1 MVFLLKLITRKNL
14 IYIGIALAVLLIA
27 GLSYSYARARSSADT
42 YKVKIE
48 SIEKDKKHLDE
59 KIKEQNRH
67 IEELGKEITILLQTQ
82 ELMNESLNKAHEEIQ
97 IAELSQKAIQTD
109 FSNNIESILE
119 NDENYVY
126 KEETEY
132 TFHFDQD
139 TPEKKNKP
147 SVVKRKKKE
156 LSEEAGEK
164 ISDSGND
171 AMWNSYC
178 NGNKKRE
185 GCK

>member
-14 IYIGIALAVLLIA
+14 MYIGIALAVLLVA
-27 GLSYSYARARSSADT
+27 GLSYSYARARSSAET
-42 YKVKIE
+42 YRVKIE

-59 KIKEQNRH
+59 KIKDQNRQ

-82 ELMNESLNKAHEEIQ
+82 VLMNESLNKAHEEIK

-109 FSNNIESILE
+109 FSNNIETILE
-119 NDENYVY
+119 NDDNYDY

-139 TPEKKNKP
+139 TPEKKDKP
-147 SVVKRKKKE
+147 AIVKRKKKE
-156 LSEEAGEK
+156 LKKEAVDQ
-164 ISDSGND
+164 ISDSGTD

-185 GCK
+185 GCP

>member
-14 IYIGIALAVLLIA
+14 IYVGIALAVLLIA

-59 KIKEQNRH
+59 KIKEQNRQ

-82 ELMNESLNKAHEEIQ
+82 ELMNESLNKAHEE
-97 IAELSQKAIQTD
+97 
-109 FSNNIESILE
+109 
-119 NDENYVY
+119 NYVY

-132 TFHFDQD
+132 TFHFDLD
-139 TPEKKNKP
+139 TPEKKNRP

-156 LSEEAGEK
+156 LKGEAVEK
-164 ISDSGND
+164 ISDSGTD
-171 AMWNSYC
+171 AMWSSYC

-185 GCK
+185 GCQ